1 MIETIYSKILVP
13 YDGSKHAE
21 KALNKAVN
29 LAKLIKGS
37 KIIILNVIEEILTPP
52 LVFPT
57 RIRHFKTGEDTTL
70 STYFRDLQTDM
81 RYKMT
86 NTLEKIKQKYEN
98 SVKIRTVVLVGS
110 AEDKIVEYA
119 NRQNVD
125 LIVMGSKGLKGISR
139 LLMGSVSRHVSE
151 KVKCSVM
158 IVR

>member
-13 YDGSKHAE
+13 YDGSKYAE
-21 KALNKAVN
+21 KAINKAVN
-29 LAKLIKGS
+29 LAKLIRGS
-37 KIIILNVIEEILTPP
+37 EIIILNVIEEILTPP

-81 RYKMT
+81 RYKMI
-86 NTLEKIKQKYEN
+86 NTLEKIKQKYKN

-110 AEDKIVEYA
+110 AEDKIVDFA

-125 LIVMGSKGLKGISR
+125 LIVMGSRGLKGMSR
-139 LLMGSVSRHVSE
+139 WLMGSVSRNVSE
-151 KVKCSVM
+151 KAKCSVM

>member
-57 RIRHFKTGEDTTL
+57 RIRHYKTGEDTTL

-81 RYKMT
+81 RYKMI

-98 SVKIRTVVLVGS
+98 SVKIRTVVLIGS
-110 AEDKIVEYA
+110 AGDKIVEFA

-125 LIVMGSKGLKGISR
+125 LIVMGSRGLKGISR
-139 LLMGSVSRHVSE
+139 FVMGSASRSVSE
-151 KVKCSVM
+151 RAKCTVM
-158 IVR
+158 IVK

>member
-37 KIIILNVIEEILTPP
+37 EMIILNVIEEILTPP

-57 RIRHFKTGEDTTL
+57 RIRHYKTGEDTTL

-81 RYKMT
+81 RYKMI

-98 SVKIRTVVLVGS
+98 TVKIRTVVLVGS
-110 AEDKIVEYA
+110 AEDKIVGYA

>member
-57 RIRHFKTGEDTTL
+57 RIRHYKTGEDTTL

-81 RYKMT
+81 RYKMI

-98 SVKIRTVVLVGS
+98 SVKIRTVVLVGL

>member
-13 YDGSKHAE
+13 YDGSKYAE

-29 LAKLIKGS
+29 LAKLIRGS
-37 KIIILNVIEEILTPP
+37 EIIILNVIEEILTPP

-57 RIRHFKTGEDTTL
+57 RIRHYKTGEDTTL

-81 RYKMT
+81 RYKMI
-86 NTLEKIKQKYEN
+86 NTLEKIKQKYKN

-110 AEDKIVEYA
+110 AEDKIVEFA

-125 LIVMGSKGLKGISR
+125 LIVMGSRGLKGMSR

>member
-1 MIETIYSKILVP
+1 MTFSKILVP
-13 YDGSKHAE
+13 YDGSKYAE
-21 KALNKAVN
+21 KALNKAVS
-29 LAKLIKGS
+29 LAKMIKGS
-37 KIIILNVIEEILTPP
+37 EIIMLNIMEEIPVPAAL
-52 LVFPT
+52 FST
-57 RIRHFKTGEDTTL
+57 RVRHHKTGQGTIL

-81 RYKMT
+81 RYKMI

-110 AEDKIVEYA
+110 AEDKIVEFA

-139 LLMGSVSRHVSE
+139 LLMGSVSRSVSE
-151 KVKCSVM
+151 KAKCSVM

>member
-1 MIETIYSKILVP
+1 MVETIYSKILVP
-13 YDGSKHAE
+13 YDGSKYAE

-37 KIIILNVIEEILTPP
+37 EIIILNVIEEILTPP

-57 RIRHFKTGEDTTL
+57 RIRHYKTGEDTTL

-81 RYKMT
+81 RYKMI

-110 AEDKIVEYA
+110 AEDKIVEFA

-125 LIVMGSKGLKGISR
+125 LIVMGSRGLKGMSR
-139 LLMGSVSRHVSE
+139 LLMGSVSRNVSE

>member
-1 MIETIYSKILVP
+1 MVETIYSKILVP
-13 YDGSKHAE
+13 YDGSKYAE

-37 KIIILNVIEEILTPP
+37 EIIILNVIEEIVTPP

-57 RIRHFKTGEDTTL
+57 RIRHYKTGEDTTL

-81 RYKMT
+81 RYKMI

-110 AEDKIVEYA
+110 AEDKIVEFA

-125 LIVMGSKGLKGISR
+125 LIVMGSRGLKGMSR
-139 LLMGSVSRHVSE
+139 LLMGSVSRNVSE

>member
-1 MIETIYSKILVP
+1 MIKTIYSKILVP
-13 YDGSKHAE
+13 YDGSKYAE

-37 KIIILNVIEEILTPP
+37 EIIILNVIEEIVTPP

-57 RIRHFKTGEDTTL
+57 RIRHYKTGEDTTL

-81 RYKMT
+81 RYKMI

-110 AEDKIVEYA
+110 AEDKIVEFA

-125 LIVMGSKGLKGISR
+125 LIVMGSKGLKGMSR
-139 LLMGSVSRHVSE
+139 LLMGSVSRNVSE

>member
-37 KIIILNVIEEILTPP
+37 EIIILNVIEEILTPP

-57 RIRHFKTGEDTTL
+57 RIRHYKTGEDTTL

-81 RYKMT
+81 RYKMI

>member
-37 KIIILNVIEEILTPP
+37 EIIILNVIEEILTPP
-52 LVFPT
+52 SGFRT

-81 RYKMT
+81 RYKMI

>member
-57 RIRHFKTGEDTTL
+57 RIRHYKTGEDTTL

-81 RYKMT
+81 RYKMI

-119 NRQNVD
+119 NRHNVD

>member
-37 KIIILNVIEEILTPP
+37 EMIILNVIEEILTPP

-57 RIRHFKTGEDTTL
+57 RIRHYKTGEDTTL

-81 RYKMT
+81 RYKMI

-110 AEDKIVEYA
+110 AEDKIVGYA

>member
-57 RIRHFKTGEDTTL
+57 RIRHYKTGEDTTL

-81 RYKMT
+81 RYKMI

>member
-57 RIRHFKTGEDTTL
+57 RIRHYKTGEDTTL

-81 RYKMT
+81 RYKMI

-151 KVKCSVM
+151 KAKCSVM

>member
-13 YDGSKHAE
+13 YDGSK
-21 KALNKAVN
+21 
-29 LAKLIKGS
+29 LIKGS
-37 KIIILNVIEEILTPP
+37 KIIILNVIEEIPTPP

-81 RYKMT
+81 RYKMI

>member
-37 KIIILNVIEEILTPP
+37 EMIILNVIEEILTPP

-57 RIRHFKTGEDTTL
+57 RIRHYKTGEDTTL

-81 RYKMT
+81 RYKMI

>member
-13 YDGSKHAE
+13 YDGSKYAE

-37 KIIILNVIEEILTPP
+37 EIIILNVIEEILTPP

-57 RIRHFKTGEDTTL
+57 RIRHYKTGEDTTL

-81 RYKMT
+81 RYKMI
-86 NTLEKIKQKYEN
+86 NTLEKIKQKYEK
-98 SVKIRTVVLVGS
+98 SVKIRTVVLVGL
-110 AEDKIVEYA
+110 AEDKIVEFA

-125 LIVMGSKGLKGISR
+125 LIVMGSKGLKGMTR
-139 LLMGSVSRHVSE
+139 LLMGSVSRNVSE
-151 KVKCSVM
+151 KAKCSVM

>member
-57 RIRHFKTGEDTTL
+57 RIRHYKTGEDTTL

-81 RYKMT
+81 RYKMI

-110 AEDKIVEYA
+110 AEDKIVGYA

>member
-81 RYKMT
+81 RYKMI

-110 AEDKIVEYA
+110 AEDKIVGYA

>member
-37 KIIILNVIEEILTPP
+37 EMIILNVIEEILTPP

-57 RIRHFKTGEDTTL
+57 RIRHYKTGEDTTL

-81 RYKMT
+81 RYKMI

-119 NRQNVD
+119 NRHNVD

>member
-37 KIIILNVIEEILTPP
+37 EMIILNVIEEILTPP

-57 RIRHFKTGEDTTL
+57 RIRHYKTGEDTTL

-81 RYKMT
+81 RYKMI

-110 AEDKIVEYA
+110 AEDKIVGYA

-139 LLMGSVSRHVSE
+139 FLMGSVSRHVSE

>member
-37 KIIILNVIEEILTPP
+37 EMIILNVIEEILTPP

-57 RIRHFKTGEDTTL
+57 RIRHYKTGEDTTL

-81 RYKMT
+81 RYKMI

-110 AEDKIVEYA
+110 AEDKIVGYA

-151 KVKCSVM
+151 NVKCSVM

>member
-13 YDGSKHAE
+13 YDGSKYAE

-37 KIIILNVIEEILTPP
+37 EITILNVIEEILTPP
-52 LVFPT
+52 VVFPT
-57 RIRHFKTGEDTTL
+57 RIRHYKTGEDTTL

-81 RYKMT
+81 RYKMI

-110 AEDKIVEYA
+110 AEDKIVEFA
-119 NRQNVD
+119 NKQNVD
-125 LIVMGSKGLKGISR
+125 LIVMGSKGLKGMSR
-139 LLMGSVSRHVSE
+139 LLMGSVSRSVSE

>member
-37 KIIILNVIEEILTPP
+37 EIIILNVIEEILTPP

-57 RIRHFKTGEDTTL
+57 RIRHYKTGEDTTL

-81 RYKMT
+81 RYKMI
-86 NTLEKIKQKYEN
+86 NTLEKVKQKYEN

-110 AEDKIVEYA
+110 AEDKIVGYA

>member
-13 YDGSKHAE
+13 YDGSKYAE

-37 KIIILNVIEEILTPP
+37 EIIILNVIEEILTPP
-52 LVFPT
+52 SVFRT

-81 RYKMT
+81 RYKMV
-86 NTLEKIKQKYEN
+86 NTLEKIKQKYKN

-110 AEDKIVEYA
+110 AKDKIVEYA

>member
-37 KIIILNVIEEILTPP
+37 EIIILNVIEEILTPP

-57 RIRHFKTGEDTTL
+57 RIRHYKTGEDTTL

-81 RYKMT
+81 RYKMI

-110 AEDKIVEYA
+110 AKDKIVEYA

-125 LIVMGSKGLKGISR
+125 LVVMGSKGLKGISR

>member
-57 RIRHFKTGEDTTL
+57 RIRHYKTGEDTTL

-81 RYKMT
+81 RYKMI

-125 LIVMGSKGLKGISR
+125 LIVMGSRGLKGISR
-139 LLMGSVSRHVSE
+139 WVMGSVSRTVSE
-151 KVKCSVM
+151 RAKCTVM
-158 IVR
+158 IVK